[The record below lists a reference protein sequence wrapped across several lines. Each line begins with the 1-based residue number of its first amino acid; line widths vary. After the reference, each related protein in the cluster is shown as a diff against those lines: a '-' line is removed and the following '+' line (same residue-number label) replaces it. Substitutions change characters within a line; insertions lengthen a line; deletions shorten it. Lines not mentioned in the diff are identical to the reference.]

1 MFEIKNKLNVNV
13 FSPNS
18 KIEGTTNLL
27 MDKQTVDFGFIKFGS
42 RVDLFLPLN
51 AKLNISLGEKVIGN
65 KTIIA
70 YV

>member
-1 MFEIKNKLNVNV
+1 MY
-13 FSPNS
+13 S
-18 KIEGTTNLL
+18 KKGNYANQG
-27 MDKQTVDFGFIKFGS
+27 DDFGFIKFGS